1 MKMATIILASHG
13 EFAQGLKQTATMI
26 IGDSVPIHAL
36 SAFRDEDES
45 ILVQI
50 KKLLATI
57 DIEETYILTDILGG
71 SVNNDMLTII
81 KEYEG
86 LQLITGMNLP
96 LVISIATYNGKI
108 GESELEKLIKES
120 QQSDVIDC
128 RKLLVEQL
136 TGGDDL

>member
-1 MKMATIILASHG
+1 MATIILASHG

-86 LQLITGMNLP
+86 LQLITGMNSP

-108 GESELEKLIKES
+108 GESELEKLIRES
-120 QQSDVIDC
+120 QQSVIDC

>member
-1 MKMATIILASHG
+1 MATIILASHG

-108 GESELEKLIKES
+108 GESELEKLIRES
-120 QQSDVIDC
+120 QQSVIDC
-128 RKLLVEQL
+128 KKLLVEQL

>member
-1 MKMATIILASHG
+1 MVTIILASHG

-108 GESELEKLIKES
+108 GESELEKLIRES
-120 QQSDVIDC
+120 QQSVIDC

>member
-96 LVISIATYNGKI
+96 LVI
-108 GESELEKLIKES
+108 
-120 QQSDVIDC
+120 
-128 RKLLVEQL
+128 
-136 TGGDDL
+136 

>member
-1 MKMATIILASHG
+1 MATIILASHG

-120 QQSDVIDC
+120 QQSVIDC

-136 TGGDDL
+136 TGEDDL

>member
-1 MKMATIILASHG
+1 MATIILASHG

-108 GESELEKLIKES
+108 GESEIEKLIKES
-120 QQSDVIDC
+120 QQSVIDC

>member
-1 MKMATIILASHG
+1 MATIILASHG

-26 IGDSVPIHAL
+26 LGDSVPIHAL

-120 QQSDVIDC
+120 QQSVIDC

>member
-1 MKMATIILASHG
+1 MATIILASHG

-57 DIEETYILTDILGG
+57 D
-71 SVNNDMLTII
+71 
-81 KEYEG
+81 
-86 LQLITGMNLP
+86 
-96 LVISIATYNGKI
+96 
-108 GESELEKLIKES
+108 
-120 QQSDVIDC
+120 
-128 RKLLVEQL
+128 
-136 TGGDDL
+136 

>member
-1 MKMATIILASHG
+1 MATIILASHG

-108 GESELEKLIKES
+108 GESELEKLIRES
-120 QQSDVIDC
+120 QQSVIDC
-128 RKLLVEQL
+128 RK
-136 TGGDDL
+136 

>member
-1 MKMATIILASHG
+1 MATIILASHG
-13 EFAQGLKQTATMI
+13 EFAQGLKQTATMM

-120 QQSDVIDC
+120 QQSVIDC

>member
-108 GESELEKLIKES
+108 GESELEKLIRES
-120 QQSDVIDC
+120 QQSVIDC
-128 RKLLVEQL
+128 KKLLVEQL

>member
-1 MKMATIILASHG
+1 MATIILASHG

-120 QQSDVIDC
+120 QQSVIDC

-136 TGGDDL
+136 TGGDGL

>member
-1 MKMATIILASHG
+1 MATIILASHG

-57 DIEETYILTDILGG
+57 DIEETHPLGRLF
-71 SVNNDMLTII
+71 DMDVYD
-81 KEYEG
+81 K
-86 LQLITGMNLP
+86 TGNG
-96 LVISIATYNGKI
+96 IS
-108 GESELEKLIKES
+108 
-120 QQSDVIDC
+120 
-128 RKLLVEQL
+128 REQL
-136 TGGDDL
+136 GAPPRRCLLCGQGAKSCGRSRSHTIEELYARVEDIISSWLKKAR

>member
-1 MKMATIILASHG
+1 MATIILASHG

-86 LQLITGMNLP
+86 LQLIPGMNLP

-120 QQSDVIDC
+120 QQSVIDC

>member
-1 MKMATIILASHG
+1 MATIILASHG

-108 GESELEKLIKES
+108 GESELEKLIRES
-120 QQSDVIDC
+120 QQSVIDC

-136 TGGDDL
+136 TGG

>member
-108 GESELEKLIKES
+108 GESELEKLIRES
-120 QQSDVIDC
+120 QQSVIDC

>member
-1 MKMATIILASHG
+1 MATIILASHG

-120 QQSDVIDC
+120 QQSVIDC

>member
-1 MKMATIILASHG
+1 MATIILASHG

-120 QQSDVIDC
+120 QQSVIDC
-128 RKLLVEQL
+128 RKLLVEHPWC
-136 TGGDDL
+136 

>member
-1 MKMATIILASHG
+1 MATIILASHG

-57 DIEETYILTDILGG
+57 YIEETYILTDILGG

-120 QQSDVIDC
+120 QQSVIDC

>member
-1 MKMATIILASHG
+1 MATIILASHG

-108 GESELEKLIKES
+108 GESELEKLIRES
-120 QQSDVIDC
+120 QQSVIDC

-136 TGGDDL
+136 TGGDD

>member
-1 MKMATIILASHG
+1 MATIILASHG

-96 LVISIATYNGKI
+96 LVISIANYNRKI
-108 GESELEKLIKES
+108 GESELEKLIRES
-120 QQSDVIDC
+120 QQSVIDC

>member
-1 MKMATIILASHG
+1 MATIILASHG

-120 QQSDVIDC
+120 QQLVIDC

>member
-1 MKMATIILASHG
+1 MATIILASHG

-108 GESELEKLIKES
+108 GESELEKLVKES
-120 QQSDVIDC
+120 QQSVIDC

>member
-1 MKMATIILASHG
+1 MATIILASHG

-50 KKLLATI
+50 KKLLSTI

-120 QQSDVIDC
+120 QQSVIDC

>member
-1 MKMATIILASHG
+1 MATIILASHG

-50 KKLLATI
+50 KKLLAKI

-108 GESELEKLIKES
+108 GESELEKLIRES
-120 QQSDVIDC
+120 QQSVIDC

>member
-1 MKMATIILASHG
+1 MATIILASHG

-108 GESELEKLIKES
+108 GESELEKLIRES
-120 QQSDVIDC
+120 QQSVIDC

>member
-1 MKMATIILASHG
+1 MATIILASHG

-120 QQSDVIDC
+120 QQSVIDC

-136 TGGDDL
+136 TGGG

>member
-1 MKMATIILASHG
+1 MATIILASHG

-71 SVNNDMLTII
+71 SVNNEMLTII

-120 QQSDVIDC
+120 QQSVIDC

>member
-120 QQSDVIDC
+120 QQSVIDC

>member
-1 MKMATIILASHG
+1 MATIILASHG

-120 QQSDVIDC
+120 QQSVIDC

-136 TGGDDL
+136 TGGD

>member
-1 MKMATIILASHG
+1 MATIILASHG

-71 SVNNDMLTII
+71 SVNNDMFTII

-120 QQSDVIDC
+120 QQSVIDC

>member
-1 MKMATIILASHG
+1 MATIILASHG

-120 QQSDVIDC
+120 QQSVIDC
-128 RKLLVEQL
+128 R
-136 TGGDDL
+136 